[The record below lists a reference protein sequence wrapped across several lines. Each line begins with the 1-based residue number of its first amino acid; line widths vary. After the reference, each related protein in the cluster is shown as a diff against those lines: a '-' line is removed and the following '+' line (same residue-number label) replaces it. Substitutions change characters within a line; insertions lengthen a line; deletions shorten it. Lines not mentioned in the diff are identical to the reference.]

1 MSLPRVLAVDD
12 DEIIQRFVQMAL
24 DTEALEL
31 RQAGSVDEAV
41 ALLRRE
47 GPVDLILTDLMLPGA
62 SGVDLV
68 QTLQTTPGLLGNARI
83 VVLSAGLD
91 ASTSRHLAA
100 QGVWQQL
107 HKPVAVAELQAAVH
121 AALRMDVVAPEP
133 SRTERVPP
141 DAAQATPAQRA
152 VDLHFGGDAALF
164 HAFRA
169 SCAAQFARDAAL
181 GNELVRAGDLQGLR
195 RHAHSLASV
204 FATLGE
210 DAGATAARALQR
222 ACEEGR
228 HDAVALWP
236 ALASALEHLS
246 RDK

>member
-41 ALLRRE
+41 ALLRSE

-68 QTLQTTPGLLGNARI
+68 RTLRATPALLGSARI
-83 VVLSAGLD
+83 VVLSAGLNS
-91 ASTSRHLAA
+91 ATSQRLEA
-100 QGVWQQL
+100 QGVWRQL
-107 HKPVAVAELQAAVH
+107 HKPIAVSELQTAVR
-121 AALRMDVVAPEP
+121 AALGMEQPVLEP
-133 SRTERVPP
+133 DKPRRLTP
-141 DAAQATPAQRA
+141 DATPEQRA
-152 VDLHFGGDAALF
+152 IDLHFGGDAALF
-164 HAFRA
+164 HAFRT
-169 SCAAQFARDAAL
+169 SCAAQFALDVTQGNAL
-181 GNELVRAGDLQGLR
+181 ARAGDLPGLR

-210 DAGATAARALQR
+210 EAAATQARALQH
-222 ACEEGR
+222 ACAQGQSS
-228 HDAVALWP
+228 AIALWP
-236 ALASALEHLS
+236 ALAQVLEHLS
-246 RDK
+246 QKQ

>member
-41 ALLRRE
+41 ALLRSE

-68 QTLQTTPGLLGNARI
+68 RTLRATPALLGSARI
-83 VVLSAGLD
+83 VVLSAGLNS
-91 ASTSRHLAA
+91 ATSQRLEA
-100 QGVWQQL
+100 QGVWRQL
-107 HKPVAVAELQAAVH
+107 HKPLAVSELQTAVR
-121 AALRMDVVAPEP
+121 AALGMEQSVVLEPDKPRRVTPDTTPE
-133 SRTERVPP
+133 
-141 DAAQATPAQRA
+141 QRA
-152 VDLHFGGDAALF
+152 IDLHFGGDAALF
-164 HAFRA
+164 HAFRT
-169 SCAAQFARDAAL
+169 SCAAQFALDVTQ
-181 GNELVRAGDLQGLR
+181 GNTLARAGDLPGLR

-210 DAGATAARALQR
+210 EAAATQARALQH
-222 ACEEGR
+222 ACAQGQSS
-228 HDAVALWP
+228 AIALWP
-236 ALASALEHLS
+236 ALARVLEHLS
-246 RDK
+246 QQK

>member
-41 ALLRRE
+41 ALLRSE

-68 QTLQTTPGLLGNARI
+68 RTLRATPALLGSARI
-83 VVLSAGLD
+83 VVLSAGLNS
-91 ASTSRHLAA
+91 ATSQRLEA
-100 QGVWQQL
+100 QGVWRQL
-107 HKPVAVAELQAAVH
+107 HKPIAVSELQTAVR
-121 AALRMDVVAPEP
+121 AALGMEQPVLEP
-133 SRTERVPP
+133 DKPRRVTP
-141 DAAQATPAQRA
+141 DATPEQRA
-152 VDLHFGGDAALF
+152 IDLHFGGDAALF
-164 HAFRA
+164 HAFRT
-169 SCAAQFARDAAL
+169 SCAAQFALDVTQGNAL
-181 GNELVRAGDLQGLR
+181 ARAGDLPALR

-210 DAGATAARALQR
+210 EAAATQARALQH
-222 ACEEGR
+222 ACAQGQSS
-228 HDAVALWP
+228 AIALWP
-236 ALASALEHLS
+236 ALAQVLEQLS
-246 RDK
+246 QKQ